1 MSRPRVTGLLLA
13 AGGSKRLG
21 RPKQLLP
28 FGEST
33 LLDHTLA
40 TARVCEFDQLICVI
54 GGAADEVQANVDL
67 SGAEV
72 LVNDGF
78 GSGCSSSIA
87 MAVDAVDPRSDVLVL
102 LLGDQPGVVP
112 QTVAKLLAERG
123 DARLAL
129 CRYDDGRGHPFAFAR
144 SMFGEL
150 ARLHGDKAVWK
161 LQDQLGDEVVEVR
174 IDGPI
179 PPDVDTWEDY
189 EAMQSFA

>member
-28 FGEST
+28 FGDAT

-40 TARVCEFDQLICVI
+40 TARACEFDQLICVI
-54 GGAADEVQANVDL
+54 GGAADDVQARVDL

-87 MAVDAVDPRSDVLVL
+87 LAVDAIDARSDVLVL
-102 LLGDQPGVVP
+102 MLGDQPGVVP
-112 QTVAKLLAERG
+112 ATVAKLLADRG

-144 SMFGEL
+144 SMFGRL
-150 ARLHGDKAVWK
+150 SQLHGDKAVWK
-161 LQDQLGDEVVEVR
+161 LQDQLGPEVVEVR
-174 IDGPI
+174 IDGPV
-179 PPDVDTWEDY
+179 PPDIDTWEDY
-189 EAMQSFA
+189 EAVQSFA

>member
-1 MSRPRVTGLLLA
+1 MAAARPTSSAMSRPSVTGLLLA

-21 RPKQLLP
+21 QPKQLLP
-28 FGEST
+28 YGDAT
-33 LLDHTLA
+33 LLDHTLS
-40 TARVCEFDQLICVI
+40 TARACEFDQLICVI
-54 GGAADEVQANVDL
+54 GGAADEVQAQVDL

-78 GSGCSSSIA
+78 GAGCSSSIA
-87 MAVDAVDPRSDVLVL
+87 VAVDAIDPHSDVLVL
-102 LLGDQPGVVP
+102 MLADQPGVTP
-112 QTVAKLLAERG
+112 ATVAKLLAERG

-161 LQDQLGDEVVEVR
+161 LQDQLGDEVVEVS
-174 IDGPI
+174 
-179 PPDVDTWEDY
+179 V
-189 EAMQSFA
+189 